1 MNNYIIKIYVS
12 FFIIIAPLF
21 GQISKKT
28 ESKTFLFGLIKFDRE
43 STYESGYWFDKWF
56 RSREFAAPV
65 NFIPIELR
73 YGIGFNGDF
82 AGSFSNPSAPSI
94 PDPQFR
100 KLYSDYYKNYRG
112 PKLVKAMLMSTSPV
126 DATKEEDITEKISAI
141 YGPECN
147 WQGCLWTYKEA
158 FGEKSYGKNFKCEFK
173 LGSVRYACF
182 WRHIQF

>member
-82 AGSFSNPSAPSI
+82 AGSFSNPSAKDEMLVNI
-94 PDPQFR
+94 IIR
-100 KLYSDYYKNYRG
+100 KLSK
-112 PKLVKAMLMSTSPV
+112 VIFFICSF
-126 DATKEEDITEKISAI
+126 I
-141 YGPECN
+141 
-147 WQGCLWTYKEA
+147 
-158 FGEKSYGKNFKCEFK
+158 
-173 LGSVRYACF
+173 
-182 WRHIQF
+182 